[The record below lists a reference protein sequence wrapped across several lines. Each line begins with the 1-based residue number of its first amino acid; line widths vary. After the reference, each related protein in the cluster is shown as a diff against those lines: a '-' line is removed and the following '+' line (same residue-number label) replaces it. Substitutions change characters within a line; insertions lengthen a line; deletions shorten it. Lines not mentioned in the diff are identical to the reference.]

1 MKASPCRLITALA
14 LLLLLMMLSS
24 TDSKYLWIL
33 EGRRTNPVAEKAVKE
48 FREQKLSSKEILL
61 NRDQYTS
68 NDLNLDDASLS
79 EQQVSLRLQNHPHS
93 ARSKMKKGVPAK
105 ASLIWPGALVFLK
118 KDLSKLKGREE
129 YIVVSLDKENPDY
142 CLIKKAVRQLRVENY
157 KVKLTEISL
166 IPNQKPPRVKDC
178 EIDSLDIDKPLTESS
193 AIDKPPAVNYE
204 TEDATF
210 PGSTRSKT
218 EVTDPCKHNLRRK
231 PRKNYRELNEG
242 IHNII
247 NSAYS
252 KIDPPKY
259 AWTPLMM
266 IVMIMMKYLMHQ

>member
-1 MKASPCRLITALA
+1 
-14 LLLLLMMLSS
+14 
-24 TDSKYLWIL
+24 
-33 EGRRTNPVAEKAVKE
+33 
-48 FREQKLSSKEILL
+48 
-61 NRDQYTS
+61 
-68 NDLNLDDASLS
+68 
-79 EQQVSLRLQNHPHS
+79 
-93 ARSKMKKGVPAK
+93 MKKGVPAK

-178 EIDSLDIDKPLTESS
+178 EIDSLEINKPLSESSAIDKPLTESS

-231 PRKNYRELNEG
+231 PRKN
-242 IHNII
+242 
-247 NSAYS
+247 
-252 KIDPPKY
+252 
-259 AWTPLMM
+259 
-266 IVMIMMKYLMHQ
+266 